1 MSQLIVP
8 SHGREKFTR
17 SPAQEIVKFEHY
29 FGDNSTP
36 NCENYSMTIREGNNE
51 VNYTIEKEK
60 IAVHPC
66 QVYLKNVFQSLLLQ
80 HVHLR
85 EVSVNIK
92 KINLKPKV
100 HMKKVVVQIRKMNL
114 QPKVFL
120 TRCGD
125 DYIVRCPGNV
135 GIALESICKPNY
147 YNTRQKNQ
155 S

>member
-85 EVSVNIK
+85 EVSVKIK

-100 HMKKVVVQIRKMNL
+100 LMKKVVVQIRKMNL

-125 DYIVRCPGNV
+125 DYIVRRPGNV

>member
-17 SPAQEIVKFEHY
+17 SPAQEIVKFER
-29 FGDNSTP
+29 DNSTP
-36 NCENYSMTIREGNNE
+36 NFENYSITIREGNNE
-51 VNYTIEKEK
+51 ENYTIEKEK

-66 QVYLKNVFQSLLLQ
+66 QVYLKNVFQPVLLQ

-85 EVSVNIK
+85 EVSVKIK
-92 KINLKPKV
+92 KIKLKPKV
-100 HMKKVVVQIRKMNL
+100 HTKKCVVNIRKMNL

-120 TRCGD
+120 TRCRD

-135 GIALESICKPNY
+135 GIALKSFCKPNH
-147 YNTRQKNQ
+147 
-155 S
+155 

>member
-36 NCENYSMTIREGNNE
+36 NCQNYSMTIREGNSE
-51 VNYTIEKEK
+51 VNYTIEQEK

-66 QVYLKNVFQSLLLQ
+66 QVYLKNVFQPLLLQ

-85 EVSVNIK
+85 EVFVNIK

-100 HMKKVVVQIRKMNL
+100 HTKKVVVNIRKMNL

-135 GIALESICKPNY
+135 GIALKSICKPNY